1 MSKINIFI
9 LDNLD
14 NLKEE
19 MVINKPKTYQELL
32 QLLNKN
38 NKFYEIFMY
47 DNYNKKIII
56 NNDDKYK
63 KIEDI
68 IFVKEIEID
77 NLEKSIFSLNYD
89 KL

>member
-1 MSKINIFI
+1 
-9 LDNLD
+9 
-14 NLKEE
+14 

-32 QLLNKN
+32 KNLNN
-38 NKFYEIFMY
+38 SNKFYEIFMY
-47 DNYNKKIII
+47 DNYNNKIII
-56 NNDDKYK
+56 NNEDKFK

-89 KL
+89 KLLESA